1 MLTIDADRMIQEHV
15 YVQSLVDCNFTISAT
30 IPLSLDIVRAT
41 VHVQYFLVHSSDYNL
56 TGICVAFFAGWGE
69 GGSYR
74 LFLFFYRCYIHSQ
87 SPSRRRLFPE

>member
-41 VHVQYFLVHSSDYNL
+41 VQYFLVHSSDYTLQVNVNV
-56 TGICVAFFAGWGE
+56 VAFFAGWGE

-87 SPSRRRLFPE
+87 VPSRRRLFPE